1 MHMLAVFAV
10 SWIAVSL
17 VFALA
22 CGRIMRRAD
31 RRPALVRTPA
41 PPVRTVA

>member
-1 MHMLAVFAV
+1 MHLLAVFAV

-22 CGRIMRRAD
+22 CGRILRRAD
-31 RRPALVRTPA
+31 KRPVPVRTTA
-41 PPVRTVA
+41 ARVRTVA